1 MPWKSPLV
9 GYENAEPLPTTVNP
23 DGKSLYNPPGPKS
36 LAYDEFPE
44 PIDSSN
50 NGFDFHI
57 YYMQADPEQTRFAK
71 ELHERIRRE
80 FPEFLS
86 GFPSNLSKA
95 PRASAGT

>member
-50 NGFDFHI
+50 NGFDFHS
-57 YYMQADPEQTRFAK
+57 
-71 ELHERIRRE
+71 ERIRAYMS
-80 FPEFLS
+80 FT
-86 GFPSNLSKA
+86 SNLITYSLSLLHA
-95 PRASAGT
+95 GRSRANKVC